1 MESRPFFNVLFN
13 TCFHAARGELKNGR
27 KKKKT
32 KKNKKTKMLL
42 GKREE
47 CNLAEARMLNC
58 LEYVF
63 QSPFLSVHIVL
74 QYRPVYI
81 FISRPGPPQ
90 NGAALLRARAAAVA
104 LLSCV
109 M

>member
-1 MESRPFFNVLFN
+1 
-13 TCFHAARGELKNGR
+13 
-27 KKKKT
+27 
-32 KKNKKTKMLL
+32 MLL
-42 GKREE
+42 CKREE
-47 CNLAEARMLNC
+47 CNLVDARMLNC

-74 QYRPVYI
+74 QHRPVYI

-90 NGAALLRARAAAVA
+90 NSVVLLRARAAAVA
-104 LLSCV
+104 LFSCE

>member
-1 MESRPFFNVLFN
+1 
-13 TCFHAARGELKNGR
+13 
-27 KKKKT
+27 
-32 KKNKKTKMLL
+32 MLL

-47 CNLAEARMLNC
+47 CNLVDARMINC

-63 QSPFLSVHIVL
+63 QSPFLSVHVVL
-74 QYRPVYI
+74 QHQPVYI

-90 NGAALLRARAAAVA
+90 NSVVLLRACAAAVA
-104 LLSCV
+104 LFSCE